1 MILAVLFSTIGFL
14 LPQLVPLLVVR
25 LNFEPASLI
34 KVWGWALMGK
44 LGIMLLDVTRDRS
57 KETLI

>member
-1 MILAVLFSTIGFL
+1 
-14 LPQLVPLLVVR
+14 VVR